1 MDRKGREIL
10 DFSASGVLNVHPLVH
25 SSGLFDAEVLQF
37 RTVETHFEC
46 GKIFVSLNNLCFMF
60 IIKGKVGLLPV
71 LV

>member
-46 GKIFVSLNNLCFMF
+46 GKIFVSLNNLC
-60 IIKGKVGLLPV
+60 
-71 LV
+71 